1 MSALER
7 CLEKLDRAGLDV
19 LDVGCSWQEKTPLT
33 AYQVSEQIRGVM
45 ILIASCLLLYALN
58 EIARSHFKS

>member
-19 LDVGCSWQEKTPLT
+19 LNVGYSWQEKTPLT
-33 AYQVSEQIRGVM
+33 AYQMSEQIKGVL
-45 ILIASCLLLYALN
+45 ILIASCLLLYVMG
-58 EIARSHFKS
+58 EIARSHFKN